1 MRSRGAGGRARSGKE
16 AAAGPRPPPPVVY
29 GRCGV
34 AQRRPGTHAA
44 GSGAS
49 SWREAGM
56 SGGDGRCAGSVAA
69 WKAGGTGWWYWCLSR
84 TIRGGTGSSPRR
96 LSSSAKAV
104 HETPSAM
111 GAARTMA
118 RGRRANLRPPPAPY
132 HPSTYPLPPLP
143 ATPVRLAPT
152 LNRLSS
158 VPSAFLQAPPPPSPP
173 PFAPAAP
180 PPPRGRP
187 RSTSSTSPASHSTG
201 ASRLRSCSW
210 AYTRTRCSPPAR
222 VPATYPSSL

>member
-1 MRSRGAGGRARSGKE
+1 VRVCGSGAGAGGATAGATCRLPALLLMRSRGAGGRARSGKE

-118 RGRRANLRPPPAPY
+118 RGRRAKHKHTLVG
-132 HPSTYPLPPLP
+132 LL
-143 ATPVRLAPT
+143 PT
-152 LNRLSS
+152 LIS
-158 VPSAFLQAPPPPSPP
+158 VRQPNGVGAATTGQTQAHTRTRSYYGTRTMALQICTRIAL
-173 PFAPAAP
+173 
-180 PPPRGRP
+180 
-187 RSTSSTSPASHSTG
+187 G
-201 ASRLRSCSW
+201 ASR
-210 AYTRTRCSPPAR
+210 ARTT
-222 VPATYPSSL
+222 AT